1 MAKANFKNILVM
13 FQVLLAVRYY
23 EYFQLTWALITSIN
37 VVGEELKDDMQRQ
50 IQILQDDLVSYLKRR
65 I

>member
-1 MAKANFKNILVM
+1 M